1 MVPLRYNNLAA
12 YNLSCDGGKNTARID
27 PGSLLLIGS
36 FGATSIPTLMT
47 KFPSTDDPI
56 YDVYT
61 RTGYHF
67 MQSGSGN
74 RSLQMVEAF
83 EH

>member
-12 YNLSCDGGKNTARID
+12 YNLSCDGGKNNARIG
-27 PGSLLLIGS
+27 PGSLLFLS
-36 FGATSIPTLMT
+36 TSSKEILMT
-47 KFPSTDDPI
+47 KLPSTADPI

-61 RTGYHF
+61 RNGYHF
-67 MQSGSGN
+67 MQSGYGN
-74 RSLQMVEAF
+74 RSLQMVEAY